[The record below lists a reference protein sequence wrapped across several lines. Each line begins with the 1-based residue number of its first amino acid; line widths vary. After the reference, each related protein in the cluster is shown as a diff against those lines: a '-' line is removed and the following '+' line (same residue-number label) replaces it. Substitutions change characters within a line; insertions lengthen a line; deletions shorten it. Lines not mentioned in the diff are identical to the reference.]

1 MSKSTTK
8 RTTSTARKAP
18 KAAPKATTQDQ
29 ERARQMD
36 LERKAQEA
44 FQARVDEATEE
55 LEALERSV
63 TQREWLLIRQRLNA
77 SREEIAKEGG
87 LRLLALAWIREK
99 RDHGGASW
107 DRLLEMTDEE
117 LVALHGFPTEE
128 PEVAD
133 DQAQED
139 ALEGDASGPEASS

>member
-8 RTTSTARKAP
+8 KTAA
-18 KAAPKATTQDQ
+18 KAAPKRTAQQ
-29 ERARQMD
+29 EQQARQRD
-36 LERKAQEA
+36 LEAKAQEA
-44 FQARVDEATEE
+44 FQARVEEATA
-55 LEALERSV
+55 ALEDLERTV

-99 RDHGGASW
+99 REHGGASW

-117 LVALHGFPTEE
+117 LVSLHGFPTSEE
-128 PEVAD
+128 PGETAGDPDEGTQD
-133 DQAQED
+133 DGSD
-139 ALEGDASGPEASS
+139 SPS

>member
-1 MSKSTTK
+1 MSSTTK
-8 RTTSTARKAP
+8 KTTRKTAAKAP
-18 KAAPKATTQDQ
+18 KRTLQ
-29 ERARQMD
+29 EEEKARQMD

-44 FQARVDEATEE
+44 FDARVEEATA
-55 LEALERSV
+55 ALEDLERTV

-99 RDHGGASW
+99 REHGGASW

-128 PEVAD
+128 PGSPDQEDVPHVVVD
-133 DQAQED
+133 DQD
-139 ALEGDASGPEASS
+139 DTSDTPS

>member
-1 MSKSTTK
+1 MSTTK
-8 RTTSTARKAP
+8 PAK
-18 KAAPKATTQDQ
+18 KAAAKAASTTPKRTRQ
-29 ERARQMD
+29 EEEKARQMD

-44 FQARVDEATEE
+44 FQARVEEATED
-55 LEALERSV
+55 LEALERTV

-128 PEVAD
+128 PGQGAGQGDESAQD
-133 DQAQED
+133 DGSD
-139 ALEGDASGPEASS
+139 APS